1 MRIDALF
8 SPADMDAGLHTGR
21 TFVVVDILRA
31 TSVIATALANGAL
44 DFRTAMTIDEA
55 RTFAEKEHV
64 VLCGERKGLGIQG
77 FHLGNSPRE
86 FTREAVAGKRLVM
99 TTTNGTRAI
108 EAAKIGSKILIGS
121 FLNCRYVSDFL
132 ANDDNDVVIL
142 CAGLN
147 GMFSLEDAVG
157 AGAIISRLSGDKTDS
172 ALAAERL
179 FKSYSGGLLRML
191 RESQAGRYL
200 TSIGFEKDLPVC
212 ASMDSLEVL
221 PCFNFAEKV
230 ILLAKEA
237 AERLLSS

>member
-1 MRIDALF
+1 
-8 SPADMDAGLHTGR
+8 MDAGLHTGR

-44 DFRTAMTIDEA
+44 DFRTVMTIDEA
-55 RTFAEKEHV
+55 RTFAKKENGI
-64 VLCGERKGLGIQG
+64 LCGERKGLGIQG

-108 EAAKIGSKILIGS
+108 GAARIGSNILIGS
-121 FLNCRYVSDFL
+121 FLNRRQVSDFL

-147 GMFSLEDAVG
+147 GRFSLEDAIG

-179 FKSYSGGLLRML
+179 FKSYSGHLLRMA
-191 RESQAGRYL
+191 RESYAGRYL
-200 TSIGFEKDLPVC
+200 TSIGFEEDLAACVR
-212 ASMDSLEVL
+212 MDSLEVL

-230 ILLAKEA
+230 IILAKET
-237 AERLLSS
+237 EEGVFSS